1 MNEEQLRQGL
11 SRQIADALESLN
23 PAATIFHTQAFMEAI
38 DQYVEARVK
47 GITLPPIPLK
57 LVIGFLGHRAKCPL
71 TQREYMFHEG
81 QVSIRVRISMEE
93 IGKATTLEEASV
105 IIENDRNNF
114 LRGHLP

>member
-1 MNEEQLRQGL
+1 MNEEQLRERL
-11 SRQIADALESLN
+11 ISTVPSMTYANESEIIAIENICKAYAE
-23 PAATIFHTQAFMEAI
+23 T
-38 DQYVEARVK
+38 RVK

-105 IIENDRNNF
+105 IIEADRNQF
-114 LRGHLP
+114 LRGHLS